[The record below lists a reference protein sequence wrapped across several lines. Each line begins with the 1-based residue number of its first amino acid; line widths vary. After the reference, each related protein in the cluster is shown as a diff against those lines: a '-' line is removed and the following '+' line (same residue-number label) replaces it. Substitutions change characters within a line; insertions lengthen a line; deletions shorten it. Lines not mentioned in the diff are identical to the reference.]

1 MQKKN
6 EPKEVKDAKE
16 SNEKDLEPI
25 TNFNLFCEGTLK
37 FMQLLMKESETK
49 EIEEKYE
56 KALLEFKNKI
66 KKKVGDEK
74 NVYLEQI

>member
-1 MQKKN
+1 
-6 EPKEVKDAKE
+6 
-16 SNEKDLEPI
+16 
-25 TNFNLFCEGTLK
+25 
-37 FMQLLMKESETK
+37 MQLLMKESETK

-74 NVYLEQI
+74 NIYLEQI